1 MKDNFL
7 KLVSSE
13 LKIIRIE
20 HNDLQEELANKSGV
34 ATSTISNYENGD
46 KNMKIN
52 KIEQILNPYNI
63 SLSIFFERVLAKT
76 QKTKRMDRIFGNNDS

>member
-20 HNDLQEELANKSGV
+20 HNDLQEELASKSKV
-34 ATSTISNYENGD
+34 AASTISNYENGD

-52 KIEQILNPYNI
+52 KIEQILQPYNI

-76 QKTKRMDRIFGNNDS
+76 QKEDG

>member
-76 QKTKRMDRIFGNNDS
+76 QKNKTDG